1 MASNRAT
8 VLIILFL
15 GNSKGVSGKFQQV
28 VCDEGSAQTLSIP
41 VSTVLLES
49 VLFKGY

>member
-28 VCDEGSAQTLSIP
+28 VCDEGSAQILSI
-41 VSTVLLES
+41 SISAVLPES
-49 VLFKGY
+49 FLFRGY